1 MKYIMFYFR
10 DIIPYMLIAALFILS
25 VRFYKYKRYKN
36 NSVKTEILIF
46 IFYLYLIAVFLK
58 TVVPSEILRL
68 NFTSNCFM
76 LPNRD
81 SVYNNPAQSYIYI
94 RSFVIEGLWFRLFH
108 VFILNLI
115 LLVPFGI
122 LFPLLYPKQKDKT
135 ILIGFLISCSI
146 EFLQLFT
153 DRLTDTFD
161 IFLNTLG
168 VIIGYM
174 IYKLIMKIKE
184 RRKA

>member
-1 MKYIMFYFR
+1 MKYIMFYFK
-10 DIIPYMLIAALFILS
+10 DIIPYLLIAAFVIFC
-25 VRFYKYKRYKN
+25 VRLYKFKRYNN
-36 NSVKTEILIF
+36 NSVKTEILF
-46 IFYLYLIAVFLK
+46 FLFYLYLVAVFLN

-68 NFTSNCFM
+68 NFTSDCFM

-135 ILIGFLISCSI
+135 IFIGFLISCSI

-184 RRKA
+184 RRKV